1 MDISS
6 NKESEDAKKTSEN
19 IQFITENKEF
29 KHVLTDLIGF
39 IENSGLQNQGIN
51 YNVVAVLGSQST
63 GKSTL
68 LNKLFS
74 TCFRIMDSSVRK
86 QTTKGVWLS
95 KSCNSNILIMDIEGM
110 DGRERGDDQDFE
122 RKSALFAL
130 AISDVIIINL
140 WEHQIGLYQ
149 GANMGL
155 LKIIF
160 EVNLQLFHKNRS
172 KNEENS
178 LILFVVRDYVGTT
191 PLKNLSSIL
200 RADLERIWNML
211 AKPENL
217 ENCTINDFFDLQ
229 FTALSHKM
237 LAPDVFE
244 QDIIELRKRF
254 FDPSDPN
261 FVFHSKYYKRVP
273 ADGFSVYVKGIWEQI
288 ITNKDLD
295 LPTQQQL
302 LAQYRCDEISKI
314 VMETIEPLIKD
325 LEQSVHAEQFLD
337 NLNEKMEEIK
347 LSALEIFDKKG
358 SQYYNDVYLCKRSDL
373 INKLHSRMYILYITQ
388 LGTMVKLNINRFK
401 NIMKNGLEKPYNGFN
416 FKNLLNDSCSIIEND
431 FKTKASKYC
440 INGADWTF
448 NQELKLLRKEMDKI
462 ACDLQKEEISKLI
475 NNSEKDFKLQLDEP
489 VSLILKNPCDNIWDQ
504 VISKYLEINDDFI
517 KNLSQKLFS
526 FDVSQPENEKNQLEF
541 KHKTLFF
548 LKDKIK
554 QEVTEDSVFLI
565 LREIFEDKFKFDKNG
580 VPRIWKPSDDIN
592 GIYKSVLEDTLKI
605 IPLYSDVKYKDGS
618 YPNFEKLIEDD
629 YDQKKFWNIIS
640 LVKQQQLSNKFKR
653 IAEVIYI
660 DAKRS
665 IVATVTRIPLYFYV
679 LLLALGWNE
688 IVMVIRNPF
697 YFFFIFLLIFII
709 YILYS
714 LNLINPIE
722 NVIGTVFSQIL
733 QNLNKHLN
741 KHIET
746 SALSADSINKI
757 ENEKK

>member
-6 NKESEDAKKTSEN
+6 NKRQEK
-19 IQFITENKEF
+19 
-29 KHVLTDLIGF
+29 
-39 IENSGLQNQGIN
+39 NSGLQNQGTN

-95 KSCNSNILIMDIEGM
+95 KSCNANILIMDVEGM

-172 KNEENS
+172 RNEENS

-191 PLKNLSSIL
+191 PLENLSSIL
-200 RADLERIWNML
+200 RADLERIWNFL

-217 ENCTINDFFDLQ
+217 ENCTIDDFFDLQ
-229 FTALSHKM
+229 FTTLSHKM

-244 QDIIELRKRF
+244 QDILELQKRF
-254 FDPSDPN
+254 FNPSDPN

-302 LAQYRCDEISKI
+302 LAQYRCDEISEI
-314 VMETIEPLIKD
+314 VLQTIEPLIKA
-325 LEQSVHAEQFLD
+325 LEQSMDLEKFLD
-337 NLNEKMEEIK
+337 NLDEEMRKIK
-347 LSALEIFDKKG
+347 ILALEIFDKKG
-358 SQYYNDVYLCKRSDL
+358 SQYYNEIYLRKRSDL
-373 INKLHSRMYILYITQ
+373 INKLHSRMYVLYMTQ
-388 LGTMVKLNINRFK
+388 IGALLKLNIAQFK
-401 NIMKNGLEKPYNGFN
+401 NIMENGLKKQDQN
-416 FKNLLNDSCSIIEND
+416 FSFKDLLDNSRSIVED
-431 FKTKASKYC
+431 EFKTKASKYS
-440 INGADWTF
+440 IEETDWTF
-448 NQELKLLRKEMDKI
+448 NKELELLGKEIDKI
-462 ACDLQKEEISKLI
+462 ASLLQKEEISSLTTNI
-475 NNSEKDFKLQLDEP
+475 EKNFKMQLDEP
-489 VSLILKNPCDNIWDQ
+489 ISLILKNPCDNIWDD
-504 VISKYLEINDDFI
+504 VISKYIETTNDFI
-517 KNLSQKLFS
+517 KVLSRKLS
-526 FDVSQPENEKNQLEF
+526 NFDVSQSENEKNQLEF
-541 KHKTLFF
+541 KYKTLYF

-554 QEVTEDSVFLI
+554 QEITEDSVFLI
-565 LREIFEDKFKFDKNG
+565 LRDTFEDKFRFDKNG
-580 VPRIWKPSDDIN
+580 VPRIWKPNDDIN
-592 GIYKSVLEDTLKI
+592 GIYKAVLEDVMFIDLI
-605 IPLYSDVKYKDGS
+605 YGS
-618 YPNFEKLIEDD
+618 YPKLERPVEDD
-629 YDQKKFWNIIS
+629 CNQKKFWNIIS
-640 LVKQQQLSNKFKR
+640 LIKQQQLSNKFKR
-653 IAEVIYI
+653 VADVIYI

-665 IVATVTRIPLYFYV
+665 IVATVTRIPLYFYI

-688 IVMVIRNPF
+688 VIMKR
-697 YFFFIFLLIFII
+697 
-709 YILYS
+709 
-714 LNLINPIE
+714 
-722 NVIGTVFSQIL
+722 
-733 QNLNKHLN
+733 LN

-746 SALSADSINKI
+746 STTQSIGSINKI
-757 ENEKK
+757 GTEKVKLNIL

>member
-1 MDISS
+1 MDNSS
-6 NKESEDAKKTSEN
+6 SKKQESTQET
-19 IQFITENKEF
+19 
-29 KHVLTDLIGF
+29 VDLIKF
-39 IENSGLQNQGIN
+39 IEDSGLQNQGTN

-95 KSCNSNILIMDIEGM
+95 KSCNADILIMDVEGM

-172 KNEENS
+172 RNEENS

-191 PLKNLSSIL
+191 PLENLSSIL
-200 RADLERIWNML
+200 RADLERIWNL
-211 AKPENL
+211 LTKPENL
-217 ENCTINDFFDLQ
+217 ENCTIDDFFDLQ

-244 QDIIELRKRF
+244 QDILELQKRF
-254 FDPSDPN
+254 FNPSDPN

-302 LAQYRCDEISKI
+302 LAQYRCDEISE
-314 VMETIEPLIKD
+314 VVLETIEPMVKS
-325 LEQSVHAEQFLD
+325 LEKSMNLEKFLD
-337 NLNEKMEEIK
+337 NLDEEMRKIK
-347 LSALEIFDKKG
+347 VFALEIFDKKG
-358 SQYYNDVYLCKRSDL
+358 SQYYNEIYLRKRSDL
-373 INKLHSRMYILYITQ
+373 INKLHSRMYILYMTQ
-388 LGTMVKLNINRFK
+388 IGALFKLSIAQFK
-401 NIMKNGLEKPYNGFN
+401 NIMKSGLEKQYKDFN
-416 FKNLLNDSCSIIEND
+416 FKDLLDNSRSIIED
-431 FKTKASKYC
+431 EFRSRASKCC
-440 INGADWTF
+440 IDGTDWSF
-448 NQELKLLRKEMDKI
+448 NKELELLRKEIDKI
-462 ACDLQKEEISKLI
+462 ASVFQKEEISKLI
-475 NNSEKDFKLQLDEP
+475 TNTEKDFKVQLDEP
-489 VSLILKNPCDNIWDQ
+489 ISLILKNPCDNIWDD
-504 VISKYLEINDDFI
+504 VISKYIETTNDFI
-517 KNLSQKLFS
+517 KVFSQKLSS
-526 FDVSQPENEKNQLEF
+526 FNVFQSENEKNQLEF
-541 KHKTLFF
+541 KYKTLYF

-554 QEVTEDSVFLI
+554 QEITEDSIFLI
-565 LREIFEDKFKFDKNG
+565 LRDTFEDKFRFDKNG

-592 GIYKSVLEDTLKI
+592 GIYKAVLEDTLKI

-618 YPNFEKLIEDD
+618 YPKLERPKDD
-629 YDQKKFWNIIS
+629 DCNQKKFWNIIS
-640 LVKQQQLSNKFKR
+640 LIKQQQLSNKFKR
-653 IAEVIYI
+653 VADVIYI

-688 IVMVIRNPF
+688 IVMVIRNPL
-697 YFFFIFLLIFII
+697 YFFFIFFLIFTT

-714 LNLINPIE
+714 LNLINPTEKI
-722 NVIGTVFSQIL
+722 IKTMFSQVL
-733 QNLNKHLN
+733 GNFNKHLN
-741 KHIET
+741 KHVET
-746 SALSADSINKI
+746 PATQSVNSKNKMEAEQI
-757 ENEKK
+757 KLNIL